1 MGTFEQGF
9 MGPFRGKLGT
19 AVGSKWKG
27 LYVLRSR
34 PPRKRS
40 GPLKGGSFLNQ
51 VNLSHAAEQFENS
64 MASRICCSER
74 SYSMLIVESF
84 SPLSYISKIVV
95 ALMFVPFRT
104 GNFLLVLSSSA

>member
-1 MGTFEQGF
+1 MGTFEQGY

-40 GPLKGGSFLNQ
+40 GP
-51 VNLSHAAEQFENS
+51 
-64 MASRICCSER
+64 AS
-74 SYSMLIVESF
+74 ESQ
-84 SPLSYISKIVV
+84 LEVQAK
-95 ALMFVPFRT
+95 
-104 GNFLLVLSSSA
+104 FLLITQFLPGIVPLLYICTNLVPKSWG